1 MKGNLPFILCWY
13 TNLENYLEELKNQKL
28 TSNWT
33 AEGDKDTKSK
43 QTKETSQEEIAYL
56 PEMYDFRA
64 KP

>member
-1 MKGNLPFILCWY
+1 MLIYKPQKLSGISHE
-13 TNLENYLEELKNQKL
+13 TTDQELKNQKL